1 MQPRVR
7 LGPSGGS
14 RERNGSSSALC
25 GGLGLEKTTLTRQLC
40 TKPADPVT
48 HTVCPQWKNT
58 VVEKGGK
65 NDVALP
71 PKLLLLLRI
80 NELFKLSVGVYR
92 LSSPANHKGLQP
104 FQHPS

>member
-7 LGPSGGS
+7 LGRSGGS

-25 GGLGLEKTTLTRQLC
+25 GGLGLEKTTLTRQRAP
-40 TKPADPVT
+40 KPPDPVT
-48 HTVCPQWKNT
+48 HTVCPQWKNI
-58 VVEKGGK
+58 VVGKK

-80 NELFKLSVGVYR
+80 NELFKPSVGVR
-92 LSSPANHKGLQP
+92 L
-104 FQHPS
+104 